1 MDIEIVLDSTLS
13 PDQLTDLGLLA
24 EQYEIRTI
32 WNASHLDGGDP
43 NGGFF
48 YCNATGKLWSASL
61 CHV

>member
-32 WNASHLDGGDP
+32 WNASYLDGGDP
-43 NGGFF
+43 NGGLV
-48 YCNATGKLWSASL
+48 YCNATGNLWSASL